1 MSNELRNNTALVTLR
16 ISRFAPL
23 EETQNSEDATKL
35 VRKRHESPF
44 ARKKRSNPF
53 AKVDSAQK
61 EDSAAESSV
70 PSMKRI
76 QGKHWVQD
84 YVLRV
89 RSTDTILNCLLTI
102 KRTIDPT
109 LAFRYSCGHGVCGSD
124 AANVNG
130 MPTLLCSATIG
141 ANARPEANN
150 NVQSRGFRKTGT
162 ASRENLAKSPIL
174 LQESKETAAQNNGS
188 FGIIELAPLAGFAVQ
203 RDLICD
209 LSPMIAQIKRL
220 EPYLQAADVSVRNTE
235 GRFKLIEF
243 LQHPEELQ
251 KFELLSNC
259 IMCGACE
266 GICPIYAGGEAFMGP
281 AALINAA
288 RFIYDSRDSET
299 EHRLDLVDSS
309 DGISACQ
316 SVRACSRQCPRGI
329 DIGEEIWQLTTLVNE
344 RKNSQL
350 ILQFVCCCAPSVS
363 DDLPKRLKR
372 SARRQLGAETRS
384 SWKSSGLPT

>member
-1 MSNELRNNTALVTLR
+1 MSNELGDNTALVTLR
-16 ISRFAPL
+16 ISRFVPC
-23 EETQNSEDATKL
+23 EETQNSEDAPKL

-53 AKVDSAQK
+53 AKVDSA
-61 EDSAAESSV
+61 ENENSTTESSV
-70 PSMKRI
+70 PSIKRI

-84 YVLRV
+84 YVLRA
-89 RSTDTILNCLLTI
+89 RSTDTILSCLLTI

-124 AANVNG
+124 AVNVNG

-150 NVQSRGFRKTGT
+150 NVQSRGFRKTGA
-162 ASRENLAKSPIL
+162 ASSGESSAKSPIL
-174 LQESKETAAQNNGS
+174 QKESKETAAQKNVS

-209 LSPMIAQIKRL
+209 LSPMISQIKRL
-220 EPYLQAADVSVRNTE
+220 EPYLQASDVSVRNAE
-235 GRFKLIEF
+235 GKLKLIEF

-266 GICPIYAGGEAFMGP
+266 GICPIYAGGEAFIGP

-288 RFIYDSRDSET
+288 RFIYDSRDNAT
-299 EHRLDLVDSS
+299 ERRLDLIDGS

-329 DIGEEIWQLTTLVNE
+329 DIGEEIWQLTALVNE
-344 RKNSQL
+344 RKNL
-350 ILQFVCCCAPSVS
+350 
-363 DDLPKRLKR
+363 
-372 SARRQLGAETRS
+372 
-384 SWKSSGLPT
+384 

>member
-1 MSNELRNNTALVTLR
+1 MSNELSDNTALVTLR
-16 ISRFAPL
+16 ISRFTPC
-23 EETQNSEDATKL
+23 EDSQNPEDAPKT

-44 ARKKRSNPF
+44 ARKKRSSPF
-53 AKVDSAQK
+53 AKLDSAKK
-61 EDSAAESSV
+61 EEDIAAESSAESSA
-70 PSMKRI
+70 PSIKRI

-89 RSTDTILNCLLTI
+89 RSTDTILSCLLTI

-141 ANARPEANN
+141 ANARPEVNN

-162 ASRENLAKSPIL
+162 ASRDVSAKSPIL

-209 LSPMIAQIKRL
+209 LSPMVSQIKRL

-235 GRFKLIEF
+235 GKLKLIEF

-329 DIGEEIWQLTTLVNE
+329 DVGEEIWQLTALVNE
-344 RKNSQL
+344 RKNS
-350 ILQFVCCCAPSVS
+350 
-363 DDLPKRLKR
+363 
-372 SARRQLGAETRS
+372 
-384 SWKSSGLPT
+384 

>member
-84 YVLRV
+84 YNLRV

-162 ASRENLAKSPIL
+162 TSRENPAKSPIL
-174 LQESKETAAQNNGS
+174 LQESKETATQETAAQNNGS

-344 RKNSQL
+344 RKNS
-350 ILQFVCCCAPSVS
+350 
-363 DDLPKRLKR
+363 
-372 SARRQLGAETRS
+372 
-384 SWKSSGLPT
+384 

>member
-16 ISRFAPL
+16 ISRFAPC
-23 EETQNSEDATKL
+23 EETQNPQDDPKL

-44 ARKKRSNPF
+44 ARKKRSSPF

-89 RSTDTILNCLLTI
+89 RSTDTILSCLLTI

-162 ASRENLAKSPIL
+162 ASREASTKSLVL
-174 LQESKETAAQNNGS
+174 LQKSKEAAAQNNGS

-266 GICPIYAGGEAFMGP
+266 GICPIYAGGEAFIGP
-281 AALINAA
+281 AALVNAA
-288 RFIYDSRDSET
+288 RFIYDSRDNAT
-299 EHRLDLVDSS
+299 ERRLDLIDGS

-344 RKNSQL
+344 RKNL
-350 ILQFVCCCAPSVS
+350 
-363 DDLPKRLKR
+363 
-372 SARRQLGAETRS
+372 
-384 SWKSSGLPT
+384 

>member
-16 ISRFAPL
+16 ISRFTPCTDA
-23 EETQNSEDATKL
+23 QNSEDTKQT

-44 ARKKRSNPF
+44 ARKKRSSPF
-53 AKVDSAQK
+53 AKVDSA
-61 EDSAAESSV
+61 ENENSTTESSV

-141 ANARPEANN
+141 ANARPEINN

-162 ASRENLAKSPIL
+162 SSSGNSEKSPIL

-220 EPYLQAADVSVRNTE
+220 EPYLQAANVPARNTE
-235 GRFKLIEF
+235 GKLNLIEF
-243 LQHPEELQ
+243 LQHPEDLQ

-329 DIGEEIWQLTTLVNE
+329 DVGEEIWQLTTLVNE
-344 RKNSQL
+344 RKNL
-350 ILQFVCCCAPSVS
+350 
-363 DDLPKRLKR
+363 
-372 SARRQLGAETRS
+372 
-384 SWKSSGLPT
+384 

>member
-16 ISRFAPL
+16 ISRFTPCTDA
-23 EETQNSEDATKL
+23 QNSEDTKQT

-61 EDSAAESSV
+61 EEDSAAESSV

-84 YVLRV
+84 YSLRV

-141 ANARPEANN
+141 ANARPEINN

-162 ASRENLAKSPIL
+162 SSSGNSEKSPIL

-220 EPYLQAADVSVRNTE
+220 EPYLQAANVPARNTE
-235 GRFKLIEF
+235 GKLNLIEF
-243 LQHPEELQ
+243 LQHPEDLQ

-288 RFIYDSRDSET
+288 RFIYDSRDDAT

-316 SVRACSRQCPRGI
+316 SVRACSRRCPRGI
-329 DIGEEIWQLTTLVNE
+329 DVGEEIWQLTTLVNE
-344 RKNSQL
+344 RKNL
-350 ILQFVCCCAPSVS
+350 
-363 DDLPKRLKR
+363 
-372 SARRQLGAETRS
+372 
-384 SWKSSGLPT
+384 

>member
-1 MSNELRNNTALVTLR
+1 MSNELSNNTALVTLR
-16 ISRFAPL
+16 ISRFAPC

-53 AKVDSAQK
+53 AKVDSA
-61 EDSAAESSV
+61 ENENSTTESSV
-70 PSMKRI
+70 PSIKRI

-89 RSTDTILNCLLTI
+89 QSTDTILSCLLTI

-141 ANARPEANN
+141 ANARPEIIN
-150 NVQSRGFRKTGT
+150 NVQSRGFRKTGA
-162 ASRENLAKSPIL
+162 ASSGESSVKSPIL
-174 LQESKETAAQNNGS
+174 QKESTQAVAQKNGS

-209 LSPMIAQIKRL
+209 LSPMISQIKRL
-220 EPYLQAADVSVRNTE
+220 EPYLQAADVSVRNDE
-235 GRFKLIEF
+235 GKLKLIEF

-266 GICPIYAGGEAFMGP
+266 GICPIYAGGEAFIGP
-281 AALINAA
+281 AALVNAA
-288 RFIYDSRDSET
+288 RFIYDSRDNAT
-299 EHRLDLVDSS
+299 ERRLDLIDGS

-344 RKNSQL
+344 RKNS
-350 ILQFVCCCAPSVS
+350 
-363 DDLPKRLKR
+363 
-372 SARRQLGAETRS
+372 
-384 SWKSSGLPT
+384 

>member
-1 MSNELRNNTALVTLR
+1 MSNELCNNTALVTLR
-16 ISRFAPL
+16 VSRFLPSSA
-23 EETQNSEDATKL
+23 QDSADSKQAAS
-35 VRKRHESPF
+35 KRRGSPF

-53 AKVDSAQK
+53 AKVDSA
-61 EDSAAESSV
+61 ENENSTTESSV
-70 PSMKRI
+70 PSIKRI

-89 RSTDTILNCLLTI
+89 QSTDTILSCLLTI

-141 ANARPEANN
+141 ANARPEIIN
-150 NVQSRGFRKTGT
+150 NVQSRGFRKTGA
-162 ASRENLAKSPIL
+162 ASSGESSVKSPIL
-174 LQESKETAAQNNGS
+174 QKESTQAVAQKNGS

-209 LSPMIAQIKRL
+209 LSPMISQIKRL
-220 EPYLQAADVSVRNTE
+220 EPYLQAADVSVRNDE
-235 GRFKLIEF
+235 GKLKLIEF

-266 GICPIYAGGEAFMGP
+266 GICPIYAGGEAFIGP
-281 AALINAA
+281 AALVNAA
-288 RFIYDSRDSET
+288 RFIYDSRDNAT
-299 EHRLDLVDSS
+299 ERRLDLIDGS

-344 RKNSQL
+344 RKNL
-350 ILQFVCCCAPSVS
+350 
-363 DDLPKRLKR
+363 
-372 SARRQLGAETRS
+372 
-384 SWKSSGLPT
+384 

>member
-1 MSNELRNNTALVTLR
+1 MSNELGDNTALVTLR
-16 ISRFAPL
+16 ISRFVPC
-23 EETQNSEDATKL
+23 EETQNPEDEDATKL

-84 YVLRV
+84 YSLRV
-89 RSTDTILNCLLTI
+89 RSTDTILSCLLTI

-141 ANARPEANN
+141 ANARPEIIN

-162 ASRENLAKSPIL
+162 ASSGESSAKSPIL
-174 LQESKETAAQNNGS
+174 QKKSTQTIAQKNGS

-209 LSPMIAQIKRL
+209 LSPMVSQIKRL
-220 EPYLQAADVSVRNTE
+220 EPYLQAADVSVRNAE
-235 GRFKLIEF
+235 GKLKLIEF

-266 GICPIYAGGEAFMGP
+266 GICPIYAGGEAFIGP

-288 RFIYDSRDSET
+288 RFIYDSRDNAT
-299 EHRLDLVDSS
+299 ERRLDLIDGS

-329 DIGEEIWQLTTLVNE
+329 DVGEEIWQLTTLVNE
-344 RKNSQL
+344 RKNS
-350 ILQFVCCCAPSVS
+350 
-363 DDLPKRLKR
+363 
-372 SARRQLGAETRS
+372 
-384 SWKSSGLPT
+384 